1 MASKK
6 YIFQFTLADG
16 TTHSIP
22 IEIPVG
28 EPGGYYIPTLRQ
40 VSDTEIEVSYTPSNP
55 GMPSV
60 KPVIIDV
67 DLTGYATEQFVRD
80 GYQPKGNYLTEHQDI
95 SGKLDASELP
105 TAINTALAQA
115 KVSGEF
121 DGKDGVDG
129 KDGYTPQ
136 KGIDYFDGQP
146 GEKGDKG
153 DPGEPGQKGD
163 KGEPGPKGSDG
174 GYYTPAVSQ
183 LDASTMRI
191 RFNRSNTS
199 MPNIAAKDITL
210 PSGANYVLTEEDKT
224 EIAGMAAELVE
235 IPDSGGNVDFKTDET
250 LTLKD
255 GILSVNTTDL
265 MEQDNTLPITS
276 AGVFATVGNIEALLK
291 TI

>member
-60 KPVIIDV
+60 KPVIIEV
-67 DLTGYATEQFVRD
+67 DLTGYATEKFV
-80 GYQPKGNYLTEHQDI
+80 T
-95 SGKLDASELP
+95 
-105 TAINTALAQA
+105 
-115 KVSGEF
+115 
-121 DGKDGVDG
+121 
-129 KDGYTPQ
+129 
-136 KGIDYFDGQP
+136 
-146 GEKGDKG
+146 DK
-153 DPGEPGQKGD
+153 
-163 KGEPGPKGSDG
+163 
-174 GYYTPAVSQ
+174 
-183 LDASTMRI
+183 
-191 RFNRSNTS
+191 
-199 MPNIAAKDITL
+199 IA
-210 PSGANYVLTEEDKT
+210 E
-224 EIAGMAAELVE
+224 AELN
-235 IPDSGGNVDFKTDET
+235 GGNVDFEVDNK
-250 LTLKD
+250 TLKLEN
-255 GILSVNTTDL
+255 GVLSVNTTND